1 MIKATCYILKYDIRN
16 TIYDILIKKGD
27 ELMVNE
33 KRLIESFME
42 LVRIDSISREER
54 NLADFL
60 IEKLEDLGLEVIVD
74 QAGERVKSNSGNII
88 ARLKGNIKKATPIM
102 FSAHMDTVV
111 PGKNI
116 NPLLKGEK
124 IVSSGKTILG
134 ADDKAAIAA
143 LLEALHIIKENN
155 ILCGDIE
162 IVFSICEEIGLK
174 GAKNLDI
181 SSLNAQMGFVLDS
194 GGQVGEIVN
203 SAPSQ
208 NSLEIIIHGKSAHAG
223 SNPEEGINAIQV
235 AGFALSR
242 IKLGRIDEETTTNIG
257 IISGGKATNIVPDE
271 VTLKGEVR
279 SRNEKKLEKYT
290 EQLKK
295 IIDDTAQEFKAKA
308 EVKINKEYYCYN
320 LSSDDLVVR
329 IAMKAAKDIGLEP
342 LLHPSGGGSDANV
355 FNKKNFPS
363 VDLAIG
369 MEKVHTVD
377 EYILIKNLKNTAEY
391 VLSIINTIAS
401 GENLNE

>member
-1 MIKATCYILKYDIRN
+1 
-16 TIYDILIKKGD
+16 
-27 ELMVNE
+27 MVNK

-42 LVRIDSISREER
+42 LVKIDSVSKKEKEV
-54 NLADFL
+54 ADFL
-60 IEKLEDLGLEVIVD
+60 VKKLKDLGLEVIVD
-74 QAGERVKSNSGNII
+74 QAGEKVKSNSGNII

-116 NPLLKGEK
+116 KPICDGEK

-155 ILCGDIE
+155 ISCGDIE

-181 SSLNAQMGFVLDS
+181 SSLNAKLGFVLDA
-194 GGQVGEIVN
+194 GGQVGEIIN
-203 SAPSQ
+203 AAPSQ
-208 NSLEIIIHGKSAHAG
+208 NSLEIIIYGKSAHAG
-223 SNPEEGINAIQV
+223 ANPEEGINAIQV
-235 AGFALSR
+235 TGFALSR
-242 IKLGRIDEETTTNIG
+242 MKLGRIDEETTANIG
-257 IISGGKATNIVPDE
+257 IISGGRATNIVPDK

-279 SRNEKKLEKYT
+279 SRSEEKLEKYT

-295 IIDDTAQEFKAKA
+295 ITEDTAREFKAKVG
-308 EVKINKEYYCYN
+308 VKINREYYCYN
-320 LSSDDLVVR
+320 LSTDDR
-329 IAMKAAKDIGLEP
+329 IIKIAMKAAKDMGLEP

-355 FNKKNFPS
+355 FNKKGFPS

-377 EYILIKNLKNTAEY
+377 EYILVKNLKNTVEY
-391 VLSIINTIAS
+391 VLSIINTVAS

>member
-1 MIKATCYILKYDIRN
+1 
-16 TIYDILIKKGD
+16 
-27 ELMVNE
+27 MVNE
-33 KRLIESFME
+33 KRLVESFME
-42 LVRIDSISREER
+42 LVKIDSISREER
-54 NLADFL
+54 SLADFL
-60 IEKLEDLGLEVIVD
+60 IEKLEDLGLEVIID
-74 QAGERVKSNSGNII
+74 QAGEKVKSNCGNII
-88 ARLKGNIKKATPIM
+88 ARFKGNIKEVTPIM

-124 IVSSGKTILG
+124 ILSSGKTILG

-143 LLEALHIIKENN
+143 LLEALHIIKEDN
-155 ILCGDIE
+155 ISCGDIE

-181 SSLNAQMGFVLDS
+181 SELKSQIGFVLDA
-194 GGQVGEIVN
+194 GGRVGKIYTT
-203 SAPSQ
+203 APSQ

-223 SNPEEGINAIQV
+223 ANPEEGINAIQV

-242 IKLGRIDEETTTNIG
+242 MKLGRIDEETTTNIG
-257 IISGGKATNIVPDE
+257 VISGGKATNIVPDK

-279 SRNEKKLEKYT
+279 SRNEEKLEKYT

-295 IIDDTAQEFKAKA
+295 ITENTAQEFKAKA
-308 EVKINKEYYCYN
+308 EVKINKEYHCYN
-320 LSSDDLVVR
+320 LSTDDRVVK
-329 IAMKAAKDIGLEP
+329 IAIKAAKDMGLEP

-355 FNKKNFPS
+355 FNKKGFPS
-363 VDLAIG
+363 VVLAVG
-369 MEKVHTVD
+369 MEKVHTLE
-377 EYILIKNLKNTAEY
+377 EYILIKELKNTVEY
-391 VLSIINTIAS
+391 VLSIINTVTS

>member
-1 MIKATCYILKYDIRN
+1 
-16 TIYDILIKKGD
+16 
-27 ELMVNE
+27 MVNE

-74 QAGERVKSNSGNII
+74 QAGEKVKSNSGNII

-111 PGKNI
+111 PGKKI
-116 NPLLKGEK
+116 NPLLKEEK

-143 LLEALHIIKENN
+143 LLEALHIVKEKN
-155 ILCGDIE
+155 ISHGDIE
-162 IVFSICEEIGLK
+162 IVFTICEEIGLH

-181 SSLNAQMGFVLDS
+181 SDLNARMAFVLDC
-194 GGQVGEIVN
+194 GGQVGEII
-203 SAPSQ
+203 SAAPSQ
-208 NSLEIIIHGKSAHAG
+208 NSLKIIIHGKSAHAG

-242 IKLGRIDEETTTNIG
+242 MKLGRIDEETTTNIG

-271 VTLKGEVR
+271 VTLEGEVR
-279 SRNEKKLEKYT
+279 SRNEGKLEKYT
-290 EQLKK
+290 KK
-295 IIDDTAQEFKAKA
+295 LRQIAEDTAQEFKAKA
-308 EVKINKEYYCYN
+308 EVKINREYYYYN
-320 LSSDDLVVR
+320 LSPDDQVVK

-355 FNKKNFPS
+355 FNKKGFPS

-377 EYILIKNLKNTAEY
+377 ECILVKNLKNTAEY
-391 VLSIINTIAS
+391 VLSIINTVAS
-401 GENLNE
+401 GEN

>member
-1 MIKATCYILKYDIRN
+1 
-16 TIYDILIKKGD
+16 
-27 ELMVNE
+27 MVNE
-33 KRLIESFME
+33 KRLVESFME
-42 LVRIDSISREER
+42 LVKIDSISREER

-74 QAGERVKSNSGNII
+74 QAGEKVKSNCGNII
-88 ARLKGNIKKATPIM
+88 ARFKGNIKEVTPTM

-143 LLEALHIIKENN
+143 LLEALHIIKEKN
-155 ILCGDIE
+155 ISHGDIE
-162 IVFSICEEIGLK
+162 IVFTICEEMGLH

-181 SSLNAQMGFVLDS
+181 SDLNAQMAFVLDS
-194 GGQVGEIVN
+194 GGQVGEII
-203 SAPSQ
+203 SAAPSQ
-208 NSLEIIIHGKSAHAG
+208 NSLKIIIHGKSAHAG

-235 AGFALSR
+235 AGFVLSR
-242 IKLGRIDEETTTNIG
+242 MKLGRIDEETTTNIG
-257 IISGGKATNIVPDE
+257 IISGGKATNIIPDE
-271 VTLKGEVR
+271 VTLEGEVR
-279 SRNEKKLEKYT
+279 SRNEEKLEKYT
-290 EQLKK
+290 KILKQ
-295 IIDDTAQEFKAKA
+295 IAEDTAREFKAKA

-320 LSSDDLVVR
+320 LSTNDRVVK

-355 FNKKNFPS
+355 FNKKGFPA

-377 EYILIKNLKNTAEY
+377 EYILVKNLKNTVEY
-391 VLSIINTIAS
+391 VLSIINTVVS
-401 GENLNE
+401 GEN

>member
-1 MIKATCYILKYDIRN
+1 MQYAIQYTKEE
-16 TIYDILIKKGD
+16 GD
-27 ELMVNE
+27 KLMVNE
-33 KRLIESFME
+33 KRLVESFME
-42 LVRIDSISREER
+42 LVKIDSISREER

-74 QAGERVKSNSGNII
+74 QAGEKAKSNSGNMI

-116 NPLLKGEK
+116 EPVCEGDK
-124 IVSSGKTILG
+124 ILSSGKTILG

-143 LLEALHIIKENN
+143 LLEALHIIKEDN
-155 ILCGDIE
+155 ISCGDIE

-194 GGQVGEIVN
+194 GGQVGEIIS

-208 NSLEIIIHGKSAHAG
+208 NSLKIIIHGKSAHAG

-242 IKLGRIDEETTTNIG
+242 MKLGRIDEETTTNIG
-257 IISGGKATNIVPDE
+257 IISGGKATNIIPDE
-271 VTLKGEVR
+271 VTLEGEVR
-279 SRNEKKLEKYT
+279 SRNEEKLEKYT
-290 EQLKK
+290 KKLKQ
-295 IIDDTAQEFKAKA
+295 IAEDTAQEFKTKA
-308 EVKINKEYYCYN
+308 EVKINREYYCYN
-320 LSSDDLVVR
+320 LSTDDRVVK
-329 IAMKAAKDIGLEP
+329 IAMKAAKDMGLEP

-355 FNKKNFPS
+355 FNKKGFPS

-369 MEKVHTVD
+369 MEKVHTLE
-377 EYILIKNLKNTAEY
+377 EYILIKELKNTAKY
-391 VLSIINTIAS
+391 IISIINTVAS

>member
-1 MIKATCYILKYDIRN
+1 MLYALEYDIRN
-16 TIYDILIKKGD
+16 TKDDILIKKGD
-27 ELMVNE
+27 KLMVNE

-42 LVRIDSISREER
+42 LVKIDSISREER
-54 NLADFL
+54 NLADLL

-74 QAGERVKSNSGNII
+74 QAGEKVKSNCGNII
-88 ARLKGNIKKATPIM
+88 ARFEGNIKEVTPIM

-116 NPLLKGEK
+116 QPVCEGDK
-124 IVSSGKTILG
+124 ILSSGKTILG

-143 LLEALHIIKENN
+143 LLEALHIIKEDN
-155 ILCGDIE
+155 ISCGDIE
-162 IVFSICEEIGLK
+162 IVFSICEEIGLL

-181 SSLNAQMGFVLDS
+181 SSLNAQIGFVLDC
-194 GGQVGEIVN
+194 GGQVGEII
-203 SAPSQ
+203 SAAPSQ
-208 NSLEIIIHGKSAHAG
+208 NSLKIIIHGKSAHAG

-242 IKLGRIDEETTTNIG
+242 MKLGRIDEETTTNIG
-257 IISGGKATNIVPDE
+257 IISGGKATNIIPDE
-271 VTLKGEVR
+271 VTLEGEVR
-279 SRNEKKLEKYT
+279 SRNEEKLEKYT
-290 EQLKK
+290 KKLKQ
-295 IIDDTAQEFKAKA
+295 IVEDTAQEFKTKA

-320 LSSDDLVVR
+320 LSTDDRVVK
-329 IAMKAAKDIGLEP
+329 IAMKAAKDMGLEP

-355 FNKKNFPS
+355 FNKKGFPS

-369 MEKVHTVD
+369 IEKAHTVD
-377 EYILIKNLKNTAEY
+377 EYILVKNLKNTVEY
-391 VLSIINTIAS
+391 VLSIINTVAS

>member
-1 MIKATCYILKYDIRN
+1 ML
-16 TIYDILIKKGD
+16 
-27 ELMVNE
+27 NE
-33 KRLIESFME
+33 KRLVESFME
-42 LVRIDSISREER
+42 LVKIDSISREER

-74 QAGERVKSNSGNII
+74 QAGEKVKSNCGNII
-88 ARLKGNIKKATPIM
+88 ARFKGNIKEVTPIM

-143 LLEALHIIKENN
+143 LLEALHIIKEKN
-155 ILCGDIE
+155 ISHGDIE
-162 IVFSICEEIGLK
+162 IVFTICEEVGLH

-181 SSLNAQMGFVLDS
+181 SKLNAQIAFVLDS
-194 GGQVGEIVN
+194 GGQVGGII
-203 SAPSQ
+203 SAAPSQ
-208 NSLEIIIHGKSAHAG
+208 NSLKIIIYGKSAHAG

-242 IKLGRIDEETTTNIG
+242 MKLGRIDEETTTNIG
-257 IISGGKATNIVPDE
+257 IISGGKATNIIPDE
-271 VTLKGEVR
+271 VILKGEVR
-279 SRNEKKLEKYT
+279 SRNEEKLEKYT
-290 EQLKK
+290 KILKQ
-295 IIDDTAQEFKAKA
+295 IVEDTAQEFKAKA
-308 EVKINKEYYCYN
+308 EIKVNREYYCYN
-320 LSSDDLVVR
+320 LSTDDRVVK
-329 IAMKAAKDIGLEP
+329 IATKAAKDIGLEP

-355 FNKKNFPS
+355 FNKKGFPS

-377 EYILIKNLKNTAEY
+377 EYILVKNLKNTVEY
-391 VLSIINTIAS
+391 ILSIINTVVS
-401 GENLNE
+401 GEN

>member
-1 MIKATCYILKYDIRN
+1 
-16 TIYDILIKKGD
+16 
-27 ELMVNE
+27 MVNE

-42 LVRIDSISREER
+42 LVKIDSISGEEKEV
-54 NLADFL
+54 ADFL
-60 IEKLEDLGLEVIVD
+60 VKKLKDLGLEVIVD
-74 QAGERVKSNSGNII
+74 QAGEKVKSNSGNII
-88 ARLKGNIKKATPIM
+88 ARLRGNIKKAVPIM

-111 PGKNI
+111 PGKKI
-116 NPLLKGEK
+116 YPLLKEEK

-155 ILCGDIE
+155 IPCGDIE

-181 SSLNAQMGFVLDS
+181 SSLNAQMGFILDA
-194 GGQVGEIVN
+194 GGQVGKIITT
-203 SAPSQ
+203 APSQ
-208 NSLEIIIHGKSAHAG
+208 NSLQIIIYGKSAHAG

-242 IKLGRIDEETTTNIG
+242 IKLGRIDEETTANIG
-257 IISGGKATNIVPDE
+257 IISGGKATNIVPDK

-279 SRNEKKLEKYT
+279 SRNEEKLEKYT
-290 EQLKK
+290 ERLKK
-295 IIDDTAQEFKAKA
+295 ITEDTAQEFKAKA
-308 EVKINKEYYCYN
+308 EVKINREYSCYN
-320 LSSDDLVVR
+320 MSSDDQVVK
-329 IAMKAAKDIGLEP
+329 ISMKAAKDMGLQPE
-342 LLHPSGGGSDANV
+342 LCPSGGGSDANV
-355 FNKKNFPS
+355 FNKKGFPS
-363 VDLAIG
+363 VVLAIG

-391 VLSIINTIAS
+391 VLSIINTVTS
-401 GENLNE
+401 GEN